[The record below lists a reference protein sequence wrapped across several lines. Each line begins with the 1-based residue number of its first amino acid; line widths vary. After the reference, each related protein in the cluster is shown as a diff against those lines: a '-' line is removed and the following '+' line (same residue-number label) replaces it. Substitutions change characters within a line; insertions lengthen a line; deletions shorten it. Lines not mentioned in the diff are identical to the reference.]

1 MSPGKMPCMYGLNDF
16 LVILF
21 LQKQNKQ
28 ANKQESHFKTNTP
41 IAMYAHIHA
50 IWNVIPGQTAYK
62 TLQKSQSIEIFP
74 VPITLQ
80 GD

>member
-1 MSPGKMPCMYGLNDF
+1 MSPGKMPCIYGLNDF

-21 LQKQNKQ
+21 LQKQTSKQ
-28 ANKQESHFKTNTP
+28 TKESHFKTNTP

>member
-1 MSPGKMPCMYGLNDF
+1 M
-16 LVILF
+16 
-21 LQKQNKQ
+21 
-28 ANKQESHFKTNTP
+28 NTP
-41 IAMYAHIHA
+41 IARMHAHIA

-62 TLQKSQSIEIFP
+62 NLQKKSQSIEIFP

>member
-1 MSPGKMPCMYGLNDF
+1 
-16 LVILF
+16 
-21 LQKQNKQ
+21 
-28 ANKQESHFKTNTP
+28 
-41 IAMYAHIHA
+41 MYAHIHA